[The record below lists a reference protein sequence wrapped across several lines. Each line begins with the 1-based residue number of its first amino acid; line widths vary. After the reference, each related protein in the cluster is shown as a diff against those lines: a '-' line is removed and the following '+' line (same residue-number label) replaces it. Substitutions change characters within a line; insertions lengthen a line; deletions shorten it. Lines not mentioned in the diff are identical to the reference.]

1 MQITRNSCTYPN
13 IMKILNCPWDWG
25 QIGMKLG
32 TKHVIY
38 QKLVKCMQKMDI
50 YVNRLESV
58 TLACKNVFYRP
69 EQNTKE
75 GPYEIEF

>member
-1 MQITRNSCTYPN
+1 
-13 IMKILNCPWDWG
+13 
-25 QIGMKLG
+25 
-32 TKHVIY
+32 
-38 QKLVKCMQKMDI
+38 MDI

-75 GPYEIEF
+75 GPYEIEFWSSWNAKMKYTKG